1 MRPAPAEEQ
10 LERELSRVQPLDY
23 DIFKT
28 YVRLPYD
35 LQAAAIAAAQRLGLP
50 SFSHYFYPPIA
61 FGQDGISH
69 VTATQRL
76 GFSRTES
83 EGVFAYQDVIELG
96 AASKMSMTSTLFE
109 STSLLAFDPGLL
121 SDPRTQTLYTPFQ
134 YQELRD
140 AFETATTNDQSATRL
155 TLAREVEILT
165 RILRSGGVVLA
176 GTDIP
181 LAPVGVSLHLN
192 LRALVRYGMTPY
204 EALRTATIVPARQIG
219 VGRDLGTVEPGKL
232 ADLLV
237 VDGNPLQRIDDAAD
251 VRVVIQNG
259 RPHTVAGL
267 IEPYSAAAR

>member
-1 MRPAPAEEQ
+1 
-10 LERELSRVQPLDY
+10 
-23 DIFKT
+23 
-28 YVRLPYD
+28 
-35 LQAAAIAAAQRLGLP
+35 
-50 SFSHYFYPPIA
+50 
-61 FGQDGISH
+61 
-69 VTATQRL
+69 VTATRRL

-83 EGVFAYQDVIELG
+83 ESVAYQDVIKLA

-109 STSLLAFDPGLL
+109 SNSLLAFDPGLL

-140 AFETATTNDQSATRL
+140 AFETATTTDQTATRL

-165 RILRSGGVVLA
+165 RILRSGGVGLA

-181 LAPVGVSLHLN
+181 LAAVGVSLHLN

-267 IEPYSAAAR
+267 IEPYGAAAR